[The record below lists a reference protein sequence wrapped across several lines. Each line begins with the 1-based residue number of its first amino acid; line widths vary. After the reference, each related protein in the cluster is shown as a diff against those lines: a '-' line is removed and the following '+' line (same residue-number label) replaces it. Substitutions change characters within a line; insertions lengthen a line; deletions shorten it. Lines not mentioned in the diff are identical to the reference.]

1 MFVCL
6 CFTAKPRRLFISI
19 CHYNKYH
26 RYTLTHLDIHA
37 CRCLNVECFS
47 FKFRRKHF
55 CCICDAAVV
64 VCCPLLAGRR
74 VAAIVATFSWPLL
87 LLMQRGGVHVSMCIF
102 VCLCVCVV
110 AAYPRPRRLA
120 VVEMV
125 PLPLLSQHQS
135 AWLSVLRVVFAV
147 GAAVVAVAQ
156 IFQRSGIRK
165 IFYFKAEIHSMQ
177 HPPH

>member
-87 LLMQRGGVHVSMCIF
+87 LLMQRGGVHVCMYVYI
-102 VCLCVCVV
+102 CLCVCSGSIS
-110 AAYPRPRRLA
+110 ASASPGCRRNGA
-120 VVEMV
+120 
-125 PLPLLSQHQS
+125 
-135 AWLSVLRVVFAV
+135 
-147 GAAVVAVAQ
+147 AAVVVTTPKRLAFGVARCLCRWGGSCCCRAN
-156 IFQRSGIRK
+156 FST
-165 IFYFKAEIHSMQ
+165 
-177 HPPH
+177 